1 MWVDAERAL
10 YFTPRVLELLGLPL
24 EPRENLLARYLGGV
38 YSDDQHA
45 VATLLRC
52 ELPAG
57 PLECRYRFTPPEGP
71 LRWIE
76 HRGRVE
82 RTRTGQLIRQ
92 GGTIRDVT
100 NEVGRE
106 LERRE
111 AHARLEAL
119 VNAMPFAVWGR
130 SGSGLPVTH
139 QNAESV
145 AAWGD
150 IRGTR
155 LDDAPLEVRAIW
167 QAQLADVMTG
177 QVVRAKQEQVRQGE
191 RHILQEIIAPV
202 VVEDEV
208 TGAVGVAIDVTDEE
222 RARIRLQEA
231 HKLES
236 LGVLAGGIAHDFNNL
251 LTAILGNA
259 SLLRVEHGQS
269 MLVSTQLDHIEAAAR
284 RAAELCRQ
292 MLTYAGRGRF
302 ALRPVNLNDIIAS
315 IQALM
320 AVTLP
325 QQAAL
330 DFALAPEL
338 PRVLADDTQI
348 RELLMNLVMN
358 ASEAL
363 RNRPGTITIST
374 SSGHRRARELAH
386 TVFSPQLG
394 DGEYVSLRVRDTGE
408 GMTDDTI
415 TRIFDPFF
423 STRFAGRGLGLASAM
438 GIVRAHN
445 GALAVDSQ
453 PGSGS
458 TFELL
463 LPVHLGH
470 GVLAPEGVSQDAA
483 SKRPSARVGGTV
495 LVIDDEF
502 GVRTLARSV
511 LERSGMAV
519 LLAEDGARGVE
530 IFRTRADEVRVVM
543 VDLTMP
549 GLDGRETLEQ
559 LRLIR
564 PDVPAILMSGYT
576 PADLDEC
583 PTHQFLQK
591 PFSPATLRT
600 IVRRVLEE

>member
-1 MWVDAERAL
+1 MQTDRGSHEPRLEDRLRLIVVDSPEVAAPLVSALDVAEVGAWMWVDAERAL

-415 TRIFDPFF
+415 PGSSTPSSARDSREEASDSPRRWGLFEHTTERLPSTASPVRVRHSSCYCRCTLATASWHRRESLKTRRRNGRRLGSEERSSS
-423 STRFAGRGLGLASAM
+423 STMNSAYGRSHAASWNAPAW
-438 GIVRAHN
+438 RSSLRKTAPAALRSS
-445 GALAVDSQ
+445 ALAPMKCAWSWW
-453 PGSGS
+453 
-458 TFELL
+458 
-463 LPVHLGH
+463 
-470 GVLAPEGVSQDAA
+470 
-483 SKRPSARVGGTV
+483 
-495 LVIDDEF
+495 I
-502 GVRTLARSV
+502 
-511 LERSGMAV
+511 
-519 LLAEDGARGVE
+519 
-530 IFRTRADEVRVVM
+530 
-543 VDLTMP
+543 
-549 GLDGRETLEQ
+549 
-559 LRLIR
+559 
-564 PDVPAILMSGYT
+564 
-576 PADLDEC
+576 
-583 PTHQFLQK
+583 
-591 PFSPATLRT
+591 
-600 IVRRVLEE
+600 